1 MASDEIGKGGGCRR
15 VYSRALPGGAY
26 QISES
31 HFARDRRKVQQPPC
45 TMTFGPTGYKR
56 DGVSLPVLDER
67 STTAPGE
74 RRAEGS
80 YRAWLQA
87 CYDLS
92 EDKIQCPRVIL
103 ALRRAAHAGD
113 LISREQAIGAF
124 AACPNCA
131 GVGWTA
137 QRGYDGEA
145 EQVQCECS
153 AILAVIGSLPAIAPD
168 AIEAE
173 YREAAVAWAEANVRY
188 QDDGTSRGLVV
199 AEWRR
204 FSAAKSARDAR

>member
-31 HFARDRRKVQQPPC
+31 HVARDRRKVQQPPC

-67 STTAPGE
+67 STTGPGE

-113 LISREQAIGAF
+113 TISREQAIGAF

-173 YREAAVAWAEANVRY
+173 YREAAVALAEAWVSNEPSIDY
-188 QDDGTSRGLVV
+188 
-199 AEWRR
+199 
-204 FSAAKSARDAR
+204 SAALLRTHKRFAAAKAARDAR